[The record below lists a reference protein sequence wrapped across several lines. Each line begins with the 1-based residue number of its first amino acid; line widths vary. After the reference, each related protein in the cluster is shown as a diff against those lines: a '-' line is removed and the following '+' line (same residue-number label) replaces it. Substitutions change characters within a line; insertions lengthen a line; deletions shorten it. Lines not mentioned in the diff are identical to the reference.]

1 MDLGITKTEY
11 GTDSKEWVG
20 SENHTTTSI
29 TLWSTAFLAKWPDG
43 NVPSGVTVG
52 KVTSTIGG
60 APVGT
65 YVPYDNAFDADTATA
80 GQQSDGR
87 DVMVGHLFS
96 VYGAMATGR
105 KVGAALYDS
114 GPVRESKLPANHGLD
129 AAGKADV
136 TGRIWYR

>member
-29 TLWSTAFLAKWPDG
+29 TLWNDAFLGTWTDG
-43 NVPSGVTVG
+43 VVPSGVAIAR
-52 KVTSTIGG
+52 VTAATGG

-65 YVPYDNAFDADTATA
+65 YVPYNNAGT
-80 GQQSDGR
+80 DGR
-87 DVMVGHLFS
+87 EVLAGHLFS
-96 VYGAMATGR
+96 VYGALKAGR
-105 KVGAALYDS
+105 RSGAALYDS
-114 GPVRESKLPANHGLD
+114 GPVRESKLPPNHGLD

-136 TGRIWYR
+136 AGRIWYR